1 LRSGL
6 SPANSAENSS
16 PNRKGNSEA
25 NRLGSAIRKAR
36 SLKEIKERLSR
47 RERNGKKCGP
57 CVEKF
62 AHQRRLISL
71 FGSTVQHIE
80 HMFRDSVSFSRLFN
94 ILNKYSILRTSAFA
108 WIGGAMATS
117 EASPAT
123 AVERA
128 LNILEAAAQRRD
140 GLTNSEISRKL
151 GIPKSSASY
160 ILRTLE
166 RRGYLRRDAE
176 TARYRLGLK
185 ILSLGGDAQGNLD
198 LAAVALPLMRTLGE
212 KIHLTVHLAV
222 LDQGEAVYI
231 EKVEAAGFFKVNTWV
246 GRRMFLHSTSVGK
259 CLMAWL
265 PKQEIESIVKQHGLK
280 KRTPETITNM
290 TKLLAELEHVKQA
303 GYAVDDEENSLGARC
318 LGAPIFDA
326 AGNVAAAIGA
336 SGTLTQMD
344 ESSMPKIIEAL
355 KETARRASRQLLRS
369 GAAGAA

>member
-1 LRSGL
+1 
-6 SPANSAENSS
+6 
-16 PNRKGNSEA
+16 
-25 NRLGSAIRKAR
+25 
-36 SLKEIKERLSR
+36 
-47 RERNGKKCGP
+47 
-57 CVEKF
+57 
-62 AHQRRLISL
+62 
-71 FGSTVQHIE
+71 
-80 HMFRDSVSFSRLFN
+80 
-94 ILNKYSILRTSAFA
+94 
-108 WIGGAMATS
+108 MAAS

-176 TARYRLGLK
+176 TARYR
-185 ILSLGGDAQGNLD
+185 QGNLE
-198 LAAVALPLMRTLGE
+198 LADVALPFMRALGE
-212 KIHLTVHLAV
+212 KIRLTVHLAV
-222 LDQGEAVYI
+222 LDQGEAVYV

-265 PKQEIESIVKQHGLK
+265 PKQEIETIVKQHGLK

-290 TKLLAELEHVKQA
+290 TKLLAELERVKQA

-326 AGNVAAAIGA
+326 TGNVTAAIGA

-355 KETARRASRQLLRS
+355 KETARRVSRQLLRS